1 MVRRGRYFLTRR
13 WGGCAGKMNPV
24 LGIFV
29 CETTNTPL
37 ARELHSLE
45 EKYIPGSQRQRGGS

>member
-1 MVRRGRYFLTRR
+1 MTGR

-24 LGIFV
+24 LEISV
-29 CETTNTPL
+29 CEMTNIPL

-45 EKYIPGSQRQRGGS
+45 EKYIPGSQKQRGGS

>member
-1 MVRRGRYFLTRR
+1 
-13 WGGCAGKMNPV
+13 MNPV

-37 ARELHSLE
+37 AHELHSLE
-45 EKYIPGSQRQRGGS
+45 EKYIPGSQRQRGRS